1 MARYFYNELPNR
13 PVEINGRT
21 YQFELVSRTAGTY
34 EVTTPEAEGDL
45 AAVAGQRRGITEIPK
60 EEYDQLQA
68 QKKTTPT
75 SLHSGSLSSGQPRAV
90 LPQASRIRTPALA
103 DKEGVAYAANDPK
116 PEIPEAVDPSKL
128 PQLSEIAAQ
137 VKKVGPVNSPHPVAA
152 DKRKADK

>member
-34 EVTTPEAEGDL
+34 EAATPEAESDL
-45 AAVAGQRRGITEIPK
+45 AAVVAQRRAVSEIPK

-75 SLHSGSLSSGQPRAV
+75 SLHSGSLNSGQPRAV
-90 LPQASRIRTPALA
+90 LPQSSRIKTPALE
-103 DKEGVAYAANDPK
+103 DREGVAYAANDPK
-116 PEIPEAVDPSKL
+116 PEVPETPDSGKL